1 MKKKLALIVSAI
13 ALAISLSDCNKHIK
27 SIKMDGPN
35 MDYVFHEGMLV
46 MTSDK
51 FSEEPEQRVTIPVS
65 CILKVTEYN
74 D

>member
-1 MKKKLALIVSAI
+1 MTIIVEFLDKS
-13 ALAISLSDCNKHIK
+13 IK

-35 MDYVFHEGMLV
+35 MDYVFHEGILV
-46 MTSDK
+46 VTSDK
-51 FSEEPEQRVTIPVS
+51 FSKEPEQRVTIPVS